1 MDIREQIVK
10 HIKNLSV
17 QDREKLKTMVKHNV
31 VCGSGIAKKLR
42 ISVEDLNGELK
53 EIFKGD

>member
-10 HIKNLSV
+10 YIKNLSN
-17 QDREKLKTMVKHNV
+17 QDREKLKTMVKHNII
-31 VCGSGIAKKLR
+31 CGSGVAEKLG

-53 EIFKGD
+53 EIFKGG